1 MKYLVLIIILAT
13 VAYYGYP
20 EAKEAVAAKKT
31 EFVAADVQ
39 KLNDYSSNSI
49 MLGITGQ
56 GTKGYSKLNAWK
68 WYERQRL
75 VNSGMPDMTHLIYR
89 DGVWKMGNPPQ
100 DGAGLLSVINPHF
113 TVSAGEFLKDKGYET
128 IADAKSALGPLD
140 AWAQDQGSVSFV
152 GYIYNNYSGG
162 VIRPLKEEEA
172 DLVMDALVNMPE
184 DALPFIKSYPQ
195 LLTDDQM
202 ITVSSLLTD
211 GLKGEY
217 GPSYPTGLTQGA
229 LNSIVAAASKRDG
242 DAWKKLNLS
251 AINET
256 GLNLSGAKIAKI
268 NLPIERISK
277 ASSFAGA
284 DFTGVDLKGFDP
296 SRKSLKGA
304 KLPEDS
310 NSPRLFRWTTG
321 ITPSPGTIWLDGSR
335 PWG

>member
-1 MKYLVLIIILAT
+1 M
-13 VAYYGYP
+13 
-20 EAKEAVAAKKT
+20 
-31 EFVAADVQ
+31 
-39 KLNDYSSNSI
+39 
-49 MLGITGQ
+49 
-56 GTKGYSKLNAWK
+56 
-68 WYERQRL
+68 
-75 VNSGMPDMTHLIYR
+75 
-89 DGVWKMGNPPQ
+89 
-100 DGAGLLSVINPHF
+100 
-113 TVSAGEFLKDKGYET
+113 
-128 IADAKSALGPLD
+128 
-140 AWAQDQGSVSFV
+140 
-152 GYIYNNYSGG
+152 
-162 VIRPLKEEEA
+162 EEEA